1 MRFDFYQEV
10 LATLEHPGELA
21 GYLAACF
28 TVATYSM
35 RTMIPLRISG
45 ICANCLFITYGYLA
59 AAYPNLLLHSILL
72 PLNIVRL
79 YQMIRLIS
87 QVKDASLGDLSMDWI
102 KLFTRQR
109 HCCKGEKIFAKGE
122 TADALF
128 YLASGR
134 YRLSEL
140 GLELAQGEIVGEMG
154 LVTPENRRT
163 QSFECIEDG
172 TLLVMSYDQAR
183 QLYFQNPRF
192 GFYFLRLISRRL
204 LANNEQSEARL
215 SHLLIPSGEPEAA
228 RLA

>member
-1 MRFDFYQEV
+1 MSFDFSNHV
-10 LATLEHPGELA
+10 LAVLENPGEIA

-45 ICANCLFITYGYLA
+45 ICANCLFIAYGYLA

-79 YQMIRLIS
+79 YQMIRLVS

-109 HCCKGEKIFAKGE
+109 HCHKGEKIFAKGD

-128 YLASGR
+128 YLASGH
-134 YRLSEL
+134 YRLTEL
-140 GLELAQGEIVGEMG
+140 GLDLAEGEIVGEMG
-154 LVTPENRRT
+154 LVAPENRRT

-215 SHLLIPSGEPEAA
+215 SHFLIPSQRKAA
-228 RLA
+228 RA

>member
-1 MRFDFYQEV
+1 MSFDFSRHA
-10 LATLEHPGELA
+10 LAVLEHPGELA

-59 AAYPNLLLHSILL
+59 AAYPNLLLHAILL

-79 YQMIRLIS
+79 YQMMRLIS
-87 QVKDASLGDLSMDWI
+87 QVKDASLGDLSMDWV

-109 HCCKGEKIFAKGE
+109 LCRKGEKIFAKGD

-140 GLELAQGEIVGEMG
+140 GLELAPGEIVGEMG

-204 LANNEQSEARL
+204 LANNEHTEARL
-215 SHLLIPSGEPEAA
+215 SHVLMPPGEREATA
-228 RLA
+228 PA